1 MSHLPKVSIIIPA
14 LNAEKYLPACFAS
27 LRALDYPREKIEMIL
42 VDNGSTDGTPKI
54 TRENGVIFLDG
65 RGMKVSGLRN
75 LGARNARGEILAFVD
90 ADCLVGR
97 DWIKNAVPYFEKKDV
112 AVWGAPPAVP
122 DDATWVQRAWYL
134 VRKKEKAVQDVEWL
148 ESMNCFVRRD
158 QFLAIGGFNEEL
170 VTCEDVDF
178 SYRMGDYGRILSDTR
193 IAVVH
198 LGEAGTLRDFVRK
211 EIWRGKSNLHGIRSH
226 GLTLKEVP
234 SLAIPLYFG
243 LLIPVLAMGL
253 LVTRNLG
260 LLILLILI
268 FLLPSAAVLF
278 KVRKR
283 VKERVDG
290 VHLLLLLQF
299 YFFARTISILK
310 RA

>member
-1 MSHLPKVSIIIPA
+1 MEYPK
-14 LNAEKYLPACFAS
+14 EKVEVL
-27 LRALDYPREKIEMIL
+27 L
-42 VDNGSTDGTPKI
+42 VDNGSIDRTPEI
-54 TRENGVIFLDG
+54 ARNNGAIFLDG
-65 RGMKVSGLRN
+65 KNLKVSGLRN

-90 ADCLVGR
+90 ADCLVAR
-97 DWIKNAVPYFEKKDV
+97 DWLKNAIPYFEDQDV

-122 DDATWVQRAWYL
+122 NDATWVQRAWYL
-134 VRKKEKAVQDVEWL
+134 VRKKEKMIQDVEWL
-148 ESMNCFVRRD
+148 ESMNLFVRRD
-158 QFLAIGGFNEEL
+158 QFLAIGGFNEDL

-178 SYRMGDYGRILSDTR
+178 SYRMGEYGRILSDSR
-193 IAVVH
+193 IAAVH

-226 GLTLKEVP
+226 GLTLKEIP

-243 LLIPVLAMGL
+243 LLIPALAIGL

-260 LLILLILI
+260 FSILFILI

-283 VKERVDG
+283 MKERADG
-290 VHLLLLLQF
+290 IHLFLLLQF